1 MSETLIWFIAAVV
14 SFVIEIL
21 APLGAFLFVGLGC
34 LAASLASFAGLDS
47 AWQFTAAGV
56 FAVLTA
62 LLFRRKLK
70 SIFSGR
76 KATSE
81 ELEHQMSGQEGR
93 AKRGRSKYAEA
104 SGGPGSKDRHP
115 RPREPAS
122 SSFLRPRE
130 TPCSFWCAPSS
141 WTEADGRP
149 EKKQCLSN
157 SA

>member
-14 SFVIEIL
+14 SFVIDIL

-70 SIFSGR
+70 RIFSGR

-93 AKRGRSKYAEA
+93 AATELV
-104 SGGPGSKDRHP
+104 PG
-115 RPREPAS
+115 E
-122 SSFLRPRE
+122 E
-130 TPCSFWCAPSS
+130 GQVEVCGSFWRARLEGQASAPKGARIVVVSS
-141 WTEADGRP
+141 APGDAMLLLVRP
-149 EKKQCLSN
+149 K
-157 SA
+157 

>member
-62 LLFRRKLK
+62 LLFHRKLK

-93 AKRGRSKYAEA
+93 AATDLV
-104 SGGPGSKDRHP
+104 PG
-115 RPREPAS
+115 E
-122 SSFLRPRE
+122 E
-130 TPCSFWCAPSS
+130 GQVEVCGSFWRARLEGQASAPKGARIVVVSS
-141 WTEADGRP
+141 APGDAMLLLVRP
-149 EKKQCLSN
+149 K
-157 SA
+157 

>member
-21 APLGAFLFVGLGC
+21 APLGALLFVGLGC

-70 SIFSGR
+70 RIFSGR

-93 AKRGRSKYAEA
+93 AATELV
-104 SGGPGSKDRHP
+104 PG
-115 RPREPAS
+115 E
-122 SSFLRPRE
+122 E
-130 TPCSFWCAPSS
+130 GQVEVCGSFWRARLEGQASAPKGARIVVVSS
-141 WTEADGRP
+141 AP
-149 EKKQCLSN
+149 
-157 SA
+157 

>member
-34 LAASLASFAGLDS
+34 LAASLASFAGLNS

-76 KATSE
+76 KASSE

-93 AKRGRSKYAEA
+93 AATELV
-104 SGGPGSKDRHP
+104 PG
-115 RPREPAS
+115 E
-122 SSFLRPRE
+122 E
-130 TPCSFWCAPSS
+130 GQVEVCGSFWRARLEGQASAPKGARIVVVSS
-141 WTEADGRP
+141 APGDAMLLLVRP
-149 EKKQCLSN
+149 K
-157 SA
+157 

>member
-1 MSETLIWFIAAVV
+1 MSVSIMWFIAAVV

-34 LAASLASFAGLDS
+34 LVASLACFLGLGM

-62 LLFRRKLK
+62 ILFRRKFR
-70 SIFSGR
+70 SVFSGR

-93 AKRGRSKYAEA
+93 AATDLA
-104 SGGPGSKDRHP
+104 PG
-115 RPREPAS
+115 E
-122 SSFLRPRE
+122 E
-130 TPCSFWCAPSS
+130 GQVEVCGSFWRARLEGQASVPQGARIVVVSSAPGD
-141 WTEADGRP
+141 AMLLLVRP
-149 EKKQCLSN
+149 K
-157 SA
+157 

>member
-34 LAASLASFAGLDS
+34 LAASLASFAGQDS

-93 AKRGRSKYAEA
+93 AATDLV
-104 SGGPGSKDRHP
+104 PG
-115 RPREPAS
+115 E
-122 SSFLRPRE
+122 E
-130 TPCSFWCAPSS
+130 GQVEVCGSFWRARLEGQASAPKGARIVVVSS
-141 WTEADGRP
+141 APGDAMLLLVRP
-149 EKKQCLSN
+149 K
-157 SA
+157 

>member
-70 SIFSGR
+70 RIFSGR

-93 AKRGRSKYAEA
+93 AATELV
-104 SGGPGSKDRHP
+104 PG
-115 RPREPAS
+115 E
-122 SSFLRPRE
+122 E
-130 TPCSFWCAPSS
+130 GQVEVCGSFWRARLEGQASAPKGARIVVVSS
-141 WTEADGRP
+141 APGDAMLLLVRP
-149 EKKQCLSN
+149 K
-157 SA
+157 

>member
-70 SIFSGR
+70 RIFSGR

-93 AKRGRSKYAEA
+93 AATELV
-104 SGGPGSKDRHP
+104 PG
-115 RPREPAS
+115 E
-122 SSFLRPRE
+122 E
-130 TPCSFWCAPSS
+130 GQVEVCGSFWRARLEGQASAPKGARIVVVSS
-141 WTEADGRP
+141 APGDAMLRLVRP
-149 EKKQCLSN
+149 K
-157 SA
+157 

>member
-76 KATSE
+76 KASSE

-93 AKRGRSKYAEA
+93 AATELV
-104 SGGPGSKDRHP
+104 PG
-115 RPREPAS
+115 E
-122 SSFLRPRE
+122 E
-130 TPCSFWCAPSS
+130 GQVEVCGSFWRARLEGQASAPKGARIVVVSS
-141 WTEADGRP
+141 APGDAMLLLVRP
-149 EKKQCLSN
+149 K
-157 SA
+157 

>member
-21 APLGAFLFVGLGC
+21 APLGDFLFVGLGC

-70 SIFSGR
+70 RIFSGR

-93 AKRGRSKYAEA
+93 AATELV
-104 SGGPGSKDRHP
+104 PG
-115 RPREPAS
+115 E
-122 SSFLRPRE
+122 E
-130 TPCSFWCAPSS
+130 GQVEVCGSFWRARLEGQASAPKGARIVVVSS
-141 WTEADGRP
+141 APGDAMLLLVHP
-149 EKKQCLSN
+149 K
-157 SA
+157 

>member
-1 MSETLIWFIAAVV
+1 MSGTLAWFIAAVV

-34 LAASLASFAGLDS
+34 LAASLASFAGLGS

-93 AKRGRSKYAEA
+93 AATDLVPGEEGQVEVCGSYWRARLEGQTSASRGARIVVVSSA
-104 SGGPGSKDRHP
+104 PGDAMLLLV
-115 RPREPAS
+115 RP
-122 SSFLRPRE
+122 
-130 TPCSFWCAPSS
+130 
-141 WTEADGRP
+141 
-149 EKKQCLSN
+149 K
-157 SA
+157 

>member
-1 MSETLIWFIAAVV
+1 MSGTLAWFIAAVV

-70 SIFSGR
+70 RIFSGR

-93 AKRGRSKYAEA
+93 AATELV
-104 SGGPGSKDRHP
+104 PG
-115 RPREPAS
+115 E
-122 SSFLRPRE
+122 E
-130 TPCSFWCAPSS
+130 GQVEVCGSFWRARLEGQASAPKGARIVVVSS
-141 WTEADGRP
+141 APGDAMLLLVRP
-149 EKKQCLSN
+149 K
-157 SA
+157 

>member
-34 LAASLASFAGLDS
+34 LAASLASFAGLGS

-70 SIFSGR
+70 RIFSGR

-93 AKRGRSKYAEA
+93 AATELV
-104 SGGPGSKDRHP
+104 PG
-115 RPREPAS
+115 E
-122 SSFLRPRE
+122 E
-130 TPCSFWCAPSS
+130 GQVEVCGSFWRARLEGQASAPKGARIVVVSS
-141 WTEADGRP
+141 APGDAMLLLVRP
-149 EKKQCLSN
+149 K
-157 SA
+157 

>member
-93 AKRGRSKYAEA
+93 AATDLV
-104 SGGPGSKDRHP
+104 PG
-115 RPREPAS
+115 E
-122 SSFLRPRE
+122 E
-130 TPCSFWCAPSS
+130 GQVEVCGSFWRARLEGQASAPRGARIVVVSS
-141 WTEADGRP
+141 APGDAMLLLVRP
-149 EKKQCLSN
+149 K
-157 SA
+157 

>member
-1 MSETLIWFIAAVV
+1 MSGTLAWFIAAVV

-34 LAASLASFAGLDS
+34 LAASLASFAGLGS

-93 AKRGRSKYAEA
+93 AATDLV
-104 SGGPGSKDRHP
+104 PG
-115 RPREPAS
+115 E
-122 SSFLRPRE
+122 E
-130 TPCSFWCAPSS
+130 GQVEVCGSFWRARLEGQASAPKGARIVVVSS
-141 WTEADGRP
+141 APGDAMLLLVRP
-149 EKKQCLSN
+149 K
-157 SA
+157 

>member
-93 AKRGRSKYAEA
+93 AATDLV
-104 SGGPGSKDRHP
+104 PG
-115 RPREPAS
+115 E
-122 SSFLRPRE
+122 E
-130 TPCSFWCAPSS
+130 GQVEVCGSFWRARLEGQASAPKGARIVVVSS
-141 WTEADGRP
+141 APGDAMLLLVRP
-149 EKKQCLSN
+149 K
-157 SA
+157 

>member
-93 AKRGRSKYAEA
+93 AATDLV
-104 SGGPGSKDRHP
+104 PG
-115 RPREPAS
+115 E
-122 SSFLRPRE
+122 E
-130 TPCSFWCAPSS
+130 GQVEVCGSFWRARLEGQASAPKGARIVVISS
-141 WTEADGRP
+141 APGDAMLLLVRP
-149 EKKQCLSN
+149 K
-157 SA
+157 